1 MIRSAAHHCSS
12 WSLPILLCLSV
23 ALSAGCSSKHAS
35 PRHATAQVGSNCF
48 ATAVPSSGEGGLAFG
63 DTLSMA
69 RKKSMDSCIR
79 YAGRSGGEPRTCQVV
94 MAKCK

>member
-1 MIRSAAHHCSS
+1 MTRSATLPRLS
-12 WSLPILLCLSV
+12 WWLAPLLLGSL
-23 ALSAGCSSKHAS
+23 AFSAGCSNKHA
-35 PRHATAQVGSNCF
+35 ATRYATSNVGSSCF
-48 ATAVPSSGEGGLAFG
+48 AKAVPTSGEGGLAFG